1 MIKDKVRLISWLEKT
16 KWNYHINY
24 DLSVDI
30 VGDVKLNNFFDFL
43 PIQFGVI
50 TGNFDCSQTYI
61 LSLKGSPYEVS
72 GNFNCSK
79 NRLTNLDYAPQRV
92 GKNFLCHQN
101 EIQIESELN
110 IQCERFIQT
119 IDKKTQTIEL
129 LKDLYLIENNTDEYF
144 KAFINIPSEILNYR
158 TQYLKQTPSDL
169 LGPLNLEALEN
180 LDTKYTNHNI
190 NNNTHAKHKY

>member
-79 NRLTNLDYAPQRV
+79 NRLTNLDYAPQHV

-144 KAFINIPSEILNYR
+144 KASINIPSEILNYR
-158 TQYLKQTPSDL
+158 TQYLKQTSSDL
-169 LGPLNLEALEN
+169 LGPLNLETLEN
-180 LDTKYTNHNI
+180 LDNKYTNNNI